1 MKRIIAL
8 ICAVALMLTILVLCC
23 SCGNMDMFDTNY
35 TYDRAIVE
43 FPGGD
48 VKTLTIKQWTDYEDG
63 EQIQIITPDG
73 TVYLVSSFNCIL
85 INDP

>member
-8 ICAVALMLTILVLCC
+8 ICAVALMLTIIILCC

-35 TYDRAIVE
+35 TYDYAIVE
-43 FPGGD
+43 FPGGE
-48 VKTLTIKQWTDYEDG
+48 VKTLTIKQWTTYEDG

-73 TVYLVSSFNCIL
+73 TVYLTNSFNCIL